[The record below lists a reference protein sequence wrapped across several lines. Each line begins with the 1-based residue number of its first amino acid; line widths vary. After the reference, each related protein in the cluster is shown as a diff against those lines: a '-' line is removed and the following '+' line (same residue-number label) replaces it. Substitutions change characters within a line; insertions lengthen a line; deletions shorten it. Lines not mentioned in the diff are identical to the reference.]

1 LILNLNVKVMA
12 LGNSVMILLGIFK
25 VSGVLVQLPVE
36 EEPKLNKE
44 NVPHQFQAENHV
56 KVLCY

>member
-1 LILNLNVKVMA
+1 
-12 LGNSVMILLGIFK
+12 MILLGIFK